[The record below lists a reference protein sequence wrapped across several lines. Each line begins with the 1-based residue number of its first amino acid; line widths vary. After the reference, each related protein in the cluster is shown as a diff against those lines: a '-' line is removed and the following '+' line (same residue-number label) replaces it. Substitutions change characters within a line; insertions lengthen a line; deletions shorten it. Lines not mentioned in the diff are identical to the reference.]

1 MKLIDIDFT
10 DSCFDENFCF
20 EFENNVYED
29 LRDSFLEE
37 ENIKFRVVLSD
48 DDYDYV
54 EDTDLIK
61 KLEAA
66 RS

>member
-1 MKLIDIDFT
+1 MKLT

-29 LRDSFLEE
+29 LRDSDLE

-54 EDTDLIK
+54 EDADLIK
-61 KLEAA
+61 KLEAIK
-66 RS
+66 S